1 MHTQQNSSEGFA
13 MDGFDFRKAKVE
25 HYLERAQEF
34 IEMGRLLAAK
44 RPLETVFTL
53 DPSNGLGR
61 SMQKSV
67 EHSLAYI
74 SKKSSRLSDGPGL
87 EETMRRQRR
96 PELIMIVD
104 QDEKLLFALSA
115 SLRKYGYKVVSAG
128 NYKEALDLLSFVS
141 PNIVISE
148 VNFENGPMGFDL
160 YLWVRTNSRLQE
172 IPFLFLATKV
182 DREMLIAGKR
192 LGVND
197 FILKPLDE
205 DVVYASI
212 VSCFKRQQRLAPT
225 IDMHR

>member
-1 MHTQQNSSEGFA
+1 

-25 HYLERAQEF
+25 HYLDRAQEF

-44 RPLETVFTL
+44 RPLETVFSL

-61 SMQKSV
+61 SLQKSV
-67 EHSLAYI
+67 EHSLAYL
-74 SKKSSRLSDGPGL
+74 SKKSDRCPDGTGPQ
-87 EETMRRQRR
+87 ESIRHQRR
-96 PELIMIVD
+96 PELVMIVD
-104 QDEKLLFALSA
+104 QDETLLVALSA
-115 SLRKYGYKVVSAG
+115 SLRKYGFKVVSVG
-128 NYKEALDLLSFVS
+128 NCKEALDLLAFVS

-148 VNFENGPMGFDL
+148 VNFENGPVGFDL
-160 YLWVRTNSRLQE
+160 YLWVRTNARLQE

-205 DVVYASI
+205 DGVYASL
-212 VSCFKRQQRLAPT
+212 VSCLRRQHRLAPT
-225 IDMHR
+225 IDMRK